1 MGSEMCIRDR
11 FLVFQGTTKEL
22 HTLLELINTIHPS
35 IQFTMKHTERKSESL
50 GDKCSCE
57 PLSAV
62 PFLDT
67 LCSIVNIK
75 IEVDLYRKESDR
87 NQYLLLNSC
96 HPRSVTTNI
105 PFSLSLRI
113 VRICSNFSNR
123 TKRLKEL
130 KVLLIERGYREQV
143 IDRAIERAIKIP
155 RKQALLKKNKKE
167 RPKRPVLALKYDP
180 RLPSVTGIVNRHWR
194 TMISQDQHL
203 KEVFT
208 SPPLTAFKKQ
218 RNIRD
223 NLIRAKVADPPQL
236 RPSRR
241 KNPGMKR
248 CGNMCTICP
257 YVIERKEVK
266 IDNKKVPW
274 KINKNVNCESKNIVY
289 MIECLKCKQRYIG
302 ESKRSLK
309 SRLADHRGYIK
320 KEQIDTTTGAHY
332 NQPGHQLSDM
342 SVIILEISRKQE
354 DIYRKER
361 EKYFINLFNTNYRGL
376 NKQK

>member
-1 MGSEMCIRDR
+1 
-11 FLVFQGTTKEL
+11 
-22 HTLLELINTIHPS
+22 
-35 IQFTMKHTERKSESL
+35 
-50 GDKCSCE
+50 
-57 PLSAV
+57 
-62 PFLDT
+62 
-67 LCSIVNIK
+67 
-75 IEVDLYRKESDR
+75 
-87 NQYLLLNSC
+87 
-96 HPRSVTTNI
+96 
-105 PFSLSLRI
+105 
-113 VRICSNFSNR
+113 
-123 TKRLKEL
+123 
-130 KVLLIERGYREQV
+130 
-143 IDRAIERAIKIP
+143 
-155 RKQALLKKNKKE
+155 
-167 RPKRPVLALKYDP
+167 
-180 RLPSVTGIVNRHWR
+180 
-194 TMISQDQHL
+194 MISQDQHL